1 MDERATGILLHKR
14 RLTETSLIIR
24 WLTLELGI
32 IDTVAKGALRPKS
45 PYRGKLDVFFR
56 CDISFARS
64 RRSDLHTLR
73 EVALRHSSPALRRG
87 LHSLQQASYA
97 ATLLQQ
103 TAERETPIPGLYELL
118 LGFLDHLEQQPPSPI
133 SLMSFE
139 IKMLE
144 DLGLCPDLTNIGLSP
159 GTRRALEYLIQNDWG
174 KLVGFPSI
182 ESQVAEL
189 QKFLHAFII
198 FHLGRIPSGRT
209 AALNGE

>member
-73 EVALRHSSPALRRG
+73 EVALRHGSPALRRG